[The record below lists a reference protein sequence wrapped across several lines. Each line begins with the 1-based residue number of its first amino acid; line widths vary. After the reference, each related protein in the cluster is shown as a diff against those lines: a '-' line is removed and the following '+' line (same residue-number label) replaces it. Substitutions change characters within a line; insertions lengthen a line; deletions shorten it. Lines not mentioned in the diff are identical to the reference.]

1 MPGRFDSTD
10 RPMVSLRART
20 HDLSRVNPFKPL
32 SVTWGY
38 QGKTSSDGK

>member
-1 MPGRFDSTD
+1 
-10 RPMVSLRART
+10 MVSLRART

-38 QGKTSSDGK
+38 QGKTSSGGK